1 MCSRA
6 GKAGDPTCN
15 AAPGGSAE
23 RGLASGRALTV
34 KTRTILAAA
43 LATVALP
50 LALWSFLP
58 GPSRAAPS
66 ATKLQNQ
73 VNGARGAEQRL
84 SASAANFAKLIR
96 QIEGD
101 IALLQRR
108 LDAVQADLDTAR
120 QQLSTTRTQLR
131 AQRARLARLRGRLDK
146 AKVVLSQRLVSAYE
160 SGNPDIIDVLF
171 SAHGFADLL
180 ERAEF
185 VKRFQHQDAAIIQAV
200 KRAKR
205 DSEDAAAKLAR
216 LTRKQ
221 QQIASAYTKRRNA
234 LQSMRGAMDAK
245 RTTYE
250 RARAARLQALQRTH
264 ANRQRLEHQLTKLL
278 ASQANASHIGPGGPW
293 AIPWAVVQCE
303 SGGENLP
310 PNWATASG
318 YYQII
323 IPTWKGFGG
332 PTAQAYQ
339 ASKPVQDAIAAKIW
353 DGGAG
358 ANNWDC
364 FRLLHTGH
372 L

>member
-1 MCSRA
+1 M
-6 GKAGDPTCN
+6 
-15 AAPGGSAE
+15 
-23 RGLASGRALTV
+23 TV
-34 KTRTILAAA
+34 SSRTILAAA
-43 LATVALP
+43 VAAVVLP

-58 GPSRAAPS
+58 GKTQAQS

-73 VNGARGAEQRL
+73 LNGSQNNEKRL
-84 SASAANFAKLIR
+84 SASAATFAKLVRDIS
-96 QIEGD
+96 GD
-101 IALLQRR
+101 IALLQKR

-131 AQRARLARLRGRLDK
+131 SQRARLARLRGRLAK
-146 AKVVLSQRLVSAYE
+146 AKVVLAQRLVSGYE
-160 SGNPDIIDVLF
+160 NGNPDIIDVLF
-171 SAHGFADLL
+171 NAHGFADLL

-185 VKRFQHQDAAIIQAV
+185 LKRFQNQDAAIINAV
-200 KRAKR
+200 KQAKR
-205 DSEDAAAKLAR
+205 DSESAAAKLAK
-216 LTRKQ
+216 LTRKR

-234 LQSMRGAMDAK
+234 LQSMQSAMDAK
-245 RTTYE
+245 RAAYQ
-250 RARAARLQALQRTH
+250 RARQARLEALSH
-264 ANRQRLEHQLTKLL
+264 ARANSTRLQHQLTKLL
-278 ASQANASHIGPGGPW
+278 GAESNASNAGPGGPW

-303 SGGENLP
+303 SGGQNL

-339 ASKPVQDAIAAKIW
+339 ASRAVQDAIASKIW

>member
-1 MCSRA
+1 
-6 GKAGDPTCN
+6 
-15 AAPGGSAE
+15 
-23 RGLASGRALTV
+23 LTV
-34 KTRTILAAA
+34 SSRTILAAA
-43 LATVALP
+43 VAAVVLP

-58 GPSRAAPS
+58 GKTQAQSS
-66 ATKLQNQ
+66 TKLQNQ
-73 VNGARGAEQRL
+73 LNGSQNNEKRL
-84 SASAANFAKLIR
+84 SASAATFAKLVRDIS
-96 QIEGD
+96 GD
-101 IALLQRR
+101 IALLQKR

-131 AQRARLARLRGRLDK
+131 SQRARLARLRGRLAK
-146 AKVVLSQRLVSAYE
+146 AKVVLAQRLVSGYE
-160 SGNPDIIDVLF
+160 NGDPDIIDVLF
-171 SAHGFADLL
+171 NAHGFADLL

-185 VKRFQHQDAAIIQAV
+185 LKRFQNQDAAIINAV
-200 KRAKR
+200 KQAKR
-205 DSEDAAAKLAR
+205 ESESAAAKLAK
-216 LTRKQ
+216 LTRKR

-234 LQSMRGAMDAK
+234 LQSMQSAMDAK
-245 RTTYE
+245 RAAYQ
-250 RARAARLQALQRTH
+250 RARQARLEALSH
-264 ANRQRLEHQLTKLL
+264 ARANSTRLQHQLTKLL
-278 ASQANASHIGPGGPW
+278 GAESNASNAGPGGPW

-303 SGGENLP
+303 SGGQNLP

-339 ASKPVQDAIAAKIW
+339 ASRAVQDAIASKIW

>member
-1 MCSRA
+1 M
-6 GKAGDPTCN
+6 
-15 AAPGGSAE
+15 
-23 RGLASGRALTV
+23 TV
-34 KTRTILAAA
+34 SSRTILAAA
-43 LATVALP
+43 VAAVVLP

-58 GPSRAAPS
+58 GKTQAQS

-73 VNGARGAEQRL
+73 LNGSQNNEKRL
-84 SASAANFAKLIR
+84 SASAATFAKLVRDISS
-96 QIEGD
+96 D
-101 IALLQRR
+101 IALLQKR

-131 AQRARLARLRGRLDK
+131 SQRARLARLRGRLAK
-146 AKVVLSQRLVSAYE
+146 AKVVLAQRLVSGYE
-160 SGNPDIIDVLF
+160 NGNPDIIDVLF
-171 SAHGFADLL
+171 NAHGFADLL

-185 VKRFQHQDAAIIQAV
+185 LKRFQNQDAAIINAV
-200 KRAKR
+200 KQAKR
-205 DSEDAAAKLAR
+205 ESESAAAKLAQ
-216 LTRKQ
+216 LTRKR

-234 LQSMRGAMDAK
+234 LQSMQSAMDAK
-245 RTTYE
+245 RAAYQ
-250 RARAARLQALQRTH
+250 RARQARLEALSH
-264 ANRQRLEHQLTKLL
+264 ARANSTRLQHQLTKLL
-278 ASQANASHIGPGGPW
+278 GAESNASNAGPGGPW

-303 SGGENLP
+303 SGGQNLP

-339 ASKPVQDAIAAKIW
+339 ASRAVQDAIASKIW

>member
-1 MCSRA
+1 
-6 GKAGDPTCN
+6 
-15 AAPGGSAE
+15 
-23 RGLASGRALTV
+23 LTV
-34 KTRTILAAA
+34 SSRTILAAA
-43 LATVALP
+43 VAAVVLP

-58 GPSRAAPS
+58 GKTQAQS

-73 VNGARGAEQRL
+73 LNGSQNNEKRL
-84 SASAANFAKLIR
+84 SASAATFAKLVRDIS
-96 QIEGD
+96 GD
-101 IALLQRR
+101 IALLQKR

-131 AQRARLARLRGRLDK
+131 SQRARLARLRGRLAK
-146 AKVVLSQRLVSAYE
+146 AKVVLAQRLVSGYE
-160 SGNPDIIDVLF
+160 NGNPDIIDVLF
-171 SAHGFADLL
+171 NAHGFADLL

-185 VKRFQHQDAAIIQAV
+185 LKRFQNQDAAIINAV
-200 KRAKR
+200 KQAKR
-205 DSEDAAAKLAR
+205 ESESAAAKLAK
-216 LTRKQ
+216 LTRKR

-234 LQSMRGAMDAK
+234 LQSMQSAMDAK
-245 RTTYE
+245 RAAYQ
-250 RARAARLQALQRTH
+250 RARQARLEALSH
-264 ANRQRLEHQLTKLL
+264 ARANSTRLQHQLTKLL
-278 ASQANASHIGPGGPW
+278 GVESNASNAGPGGPW

-303 SGGENLP
+303 SGGQNLP

-339 ASKPVQDAIAAKIW
+339 ASRAVQDAIASKIW

>member
-1 MCSRA
+1 M
-6 GKAGDPTCN
+6 
-15 AAPGGSAE
+15 
-23 RGLASGRALTV
+23 TV
-34 KTRTILAAA
+34 SSRTILAAA
-43 LATVALP
+43 VAAVVLP

-58 GPSRAAPS
+58 GKTQAQS

-73 VNGARGAEQRL
+73 LNGSQNNEKRL
-84 SASAANFAKLIR
+84 SASAATFAKLVRDIS
-96 QIEGD
+96 GD
-101 IALLQRR
+101 IALLQKR

-131 AQRARLARLRGRLDK
+131 SQRARLARLRSRLAK
-146 AKVVLSQRLVSAYE
+146 AKVVLAQRLVSGYE
-160 SGNPDIIDVLF
+160 NGNPDIIDVLF
-171 SAHGFADLL
+171 NAHGFADLL

-185 VKRFQHQDAAIIQAV
+185 LKRFQNQDAAIINAV
-200 KRAKR
+200 KQAKR
-205 DSEDAAAKLAR
+205 ESESAAAKLAK
-216 LTRKQ
+216 LTRKR

-234 LQSMRGAMDAK
+234 LQSMQSAMDAK
-245 RTTYE
+245 RAAYQ
-250 RARAARLQALQRTH
+250 RARQARLEALSH
-264 ANRQRLEHQLTKLL
+264 ARANSTRLQHQLTKLL
-278 ASQANASHIGPGGPW
+278 GAESNASNAGPGGPW

-303 SGGENLP
+303 SGGQNLP

-339 ASKPVQDAIAAKIW
+339 ASRAVQDAIASKIW

>member
-1 MCSRA
+1 
-6 GKAGDPTCN
+6 
-15 AAPGGSAE
+15 
-23 RGLASGRALTV
+23 LTV
-34 KTRTILAAA
+34 SSRTILAAA
-43 LATVALP
+43 VAAVVLP

-58 GPSRAAPS
+58 GKTQAQS

-73 VNGARGAEQRL
+73 LNGSQNNEKRL
-84 SASAANFAKLIR
+84 SASAATFAKLVRDIS
-96 QIEGD
+96 GD
-101 IALLQRR
+101 IALLQKR

-131 AQRARLARLRGRLDK
+131 SQRARLARLRGRLAK
-146 AKVVLSQRLVSAYE
+146 AKVVLAQRLVSGYE
-160 SGNPDIIDVLF
+160 NGNPDIIDVLF
-171 SAHGFADLL
+171 NAHGFADLL

-185 VKRFQHQDAAIIQAV
+185 LKRFQNQDAAIINAV
-200 KRAKR
+200 KQAKR
-205 DSEDAAAKLAR
+205 ASESAAAKLAK
-216 LTRKQ
+216 LTRKR

-234 LQSMRGAMDAK
+234 LQSMQSAMDAK
-245 RTTYE
+245 RAAYQ
-250 RARAARLQALQRTH
+250 RARQARLEALSH
-264 ANRQRLEHQLTKLL
+264 ARANSTRLQHQLTKLL
-278 ASQANASHIGPGGPW
+278 GAESNASNAGPGGPW

-303 SGGENLP
+303 SGGQNLP

-339 ASKPVQDAIAAKIW
+339 ASRAVQDAIASKIW

>member
-1 MCSRA
+1 
-6 GKAGDPTCN
+6 
-15 AAPGGSAE
+15 
-23 RGLASGRALTV
+23 LTV
-34 KTRTILAAA
+34 SSRTILAAA
-43 LATVALP
+43 VAAVVLP

-58 GPSRAAPS
+58 GKTQAQS

-73 VNGARGAEQRL
+73 LNGSQNNEKRL
-84 SASAANFAKLIR
+84 SASAATFAKLVRDIS
-96 QIEGD
+96 GD
-101 IALLQRR
+101 IALLQKR

-131 AQRARLARLRGRLDK
+131 SQRARLARLRGRLAK
-146 AKVVLSQRLVSAYE
+146 AKVVLAQRLVSGYE
-160 SGNPDIIDVLF
+160 NGNPDIIDVLF
-171 SAHGFADLL
+171 NAHGFADLL

-185 VKRFQHQDAAIIQAV
+185 LKRFQNQDAAIINAV
-200 KRAKR
+200 KQAKR
-205 DSEDAAAKLAR
+205 ESESAAAKLAK
-216 LTRKQ
+216 LTRKR

-234 LQSMRGAMDAK
+234 LQSMQSAMDAK
-245 RTTYE
+245 RAAYQ
-250 RARAARLQALQRTH
+250 RARQARLEALSH
-264 ANRQRLEHQLTKLL
+264 ARANSTRLQHQLTKLL
-278 ASQANASHIGPGGPW
+278 GAESKASNAGPGGPW

-303 SGGENLP
+303 SGGQNLP

-339 ASKPVQDAIAAKIW
+339 ASRAVQDAIASKIW

>member
-1 MCSRA
+1 M
-6 GKAGDPTCN
+6 
-15 AAPGGSAE
+15 
-23 RGLASGRALTV
+23 TV
-34 KTRTILAAA
+34 SSRTILAAA
-43 LATVALP
+43 VAAVVLP

-58 GPSRAAPS
+58 GKTQAQS

-73 VNGARGAEQRL
+73 LNGSQNNEKRL
-84 SASAANFAKLIR
+84 SASAATFAKLVRDIS
-96 QIEGD
+96 GD
-101 IALLQRR
+101 IALLQKR

-131 AQRARLARLRGRLDK
+131 SQRARLARLRGRLAK
-146 AKVVLSQRLVSAYE
+146 AKVVLAQRLVSGYE
-160 SGNPDIIDVLF
+160 NGNPDIIDVLF
-171 SAHGFADLL
+171 NAHGFADLL

-185 VKRFQHQDAAIIQAV
+185 LKRFQNQDAAIINAV
-200 KRAKR
+200 KQAKR
-205 DSEDAAAKLAR
+205 DSESAAAKLAK
-216 LTRKQ
+216 LTRKR

-234 LQSMRGAMDAK
+234 LQSMQSAMDAK
-245 RTTYE
+245 RAAYQ
-250 RARAARLQALQRTH
+250 RARQARLEALSH
-264 ANRQRLEHQLTKLL
+264 ARANSTRLQHQLTKLL
-278 ASQANASHIGPGGPW
+278 GAESNASNAGPGGPW

-303 SGGENLP
+303 SGGQNLP

-339 ASKPVQDAIAAKIW
+339 ASRAVQDAIASKIW

>member
-1 MCSRA
+1 M
-6 GKAGDPTCN
+6 
-15 AAPGGSAE
+15 
-23 RGLASGRALTV
+23 TV
-34 KTRTILAAA
+34 SSRTILAAA
-43 LATVALP
+43 VAAVVLP

-58 GPSRAAPS
+58 GKTQAQS

-73 VNGARGAEQRL
+73 LNGSQNNEKRL
-84 SASAANFAKLIR
+84 SASAATFAKLVRDIS
-96 QIEGD
+96 GD
-101 IALLQRR
+101 IALLQKR

-131 AQRARLARLRGRLDK
+131 SQRARLARLRGRLAK
-146 AKVVLSQRLVSAYE
+146 AKVVLAQRLVSGYE
-160 SGNPDIIDVLF
+160 NANPDIIDVLF
-171 SAHGFADLL
+171 NAHGFADLL

-185 VKRFQHQDAAIIQAV
+185 LKRFQNQDAAIINAV
-200 KRAKR
+200 KQAKR
-205 DSEDAAAKLAR
+205 ESESAAAKLAK
-216 LTRKQ
+216 LTRKR

-234 LQSMRGAMDAK
+234 LQSMQSAMDAK
-245 RTTYE
+245 RAAYQ
-250 RARAARLQALQRTH
+250 RARQARLEALSH
-264 ANRQRLEHQLTKLL
+264 ARANSTRLQHQLTKLL
-278 ASQANASHIGPGGPW
+278 GAESNASNAGPGGPW

-303 SGGENLP
+303 SGGQNLP

-339 ASKPVQDAIAAKIW
+339 ASRAVQDAIASKIW

>member
-1 MCSRA
+1 M
-6 GKAGDPTCN
+6 
-15 AAPGGSAE
+15 
-23 RGLASGRALTV
+23 TV
-34 KTRTILAAA
+34 SSRTILAAA
-43 LATVALP
+43 VAAVVLP

-58 GPSRAAPS
+58 GKTQAQS

-73 VNGARGAEQRL
+73 LNGSQNNEKRL
-84 SASAANFAKLIR
+84 SASAATFAKLVRDIS
-96 QIEGD
+96 GD
-101 IALLQRR
+101 IALLQKR

-131 AQRARLARLRGRLDK
+131 SQRARLARLRGRLAK
-146 AKVVLSQRLVSAYE
+146 AKVVLAQRLVSGYE
-160 SGNPDIIDVLF
+160 NGDPDIIDVLF
-171 SAHGFADLL
+171 NAHGFADLL

-185 VKRFQHQDAAIIQAV
+185 LKRFQNQDAAIINAV
-200 KRAKR
+200 KQAKR
-205 DSEDAAAKLAR
+205 ESESAAAKLAK
-216 LTRKQ
+216 LTRKR

-234 LQSMRGAMDAK
+234 LQSMQSAMDAK
-245 RTTYE
+245 RAAYQ
-250 RARAARLQALQRTH
+250 RARQARLEALSH
-264 ANRQRLEHQLTKLL
+264 ARANSTRLQHQLTKLL
-278 ASQANASHIGPGGPW
+278 GAESNASNAGPGGPW

-303 SGGENLP
+303 SGGQNLP

-339 ASKPVQDAIAAKIW
+339 ASRAVQDAIASKIW

>member
-1 MCSRA
+1 M
-6 GKAGDPTCN
+6 
-15 AAPGGSAE
+15 
-23 RGLASGRALTV
+23 TV
-34 KTRTILAAA
+34 SSRTILAAA
-43 LATVALP
+43 VAAVVLP

-58 GPSRAAPS
+58 GKTQAQS

-73 VNGARGAEQRL
+73 LNGSQNNEKRL
-84 SASAANFAKLIR
+84 SASAATFAKLVRDIS
-96 QIEGD
+96 GD
-101 IALLQRR
+101 IALLQKR

-131 AQRARLARLRGRLDK
+131 SQRARLARLRGRLAK
-146 AKVVLSQRLVSAYE
+146 AKVVLAQRLVSGYE
-160 SGNPDIIDVLF
+160 NGNPDIIDVLF
-171 SAHGFADLL
+171 NAHGFADLL

-185 VKRFQHQDAAIIQAV
+185 LKRFQNQDAAIINAV
-200 KRAKR
+200 RQAKR
-205 DSEDAAAKLAR
+205 ESESAAAKLAK
-216 LTRKQ
+216 LTRKR

-234 LQSMRGAMDAK
+234 LQSMQSAMDAK
-245 RTTYE
+245 RAAYQ
-250 RARAARLQALQRTH
+250 RARQARLEALGH
-264 ANRQRLEHQLTKLL
+264 ARANSTRLQHQLTKLL
-278 ASQANASHIGPGGPW
+278 GAESNASNAGPGGPW
-293 AIPWAVVQCE
+293 AIPSAVVQCE
-303 SGGENLP
+303 SGGQNLP

-323 IPTWKGFGG
+323 IPTWKGSGG

-339 ASKPVQDAIAAKIW
+339 ASRAVQDAIASKIW

>member
-1 MCSRA
+1 M
-6 GKAGDPTCN
+6 
-15 AAPGGSAE
+15 
-23 RGLASGRALTV
+23 TV
-34 KTRTILAAA
+34 SSRTILAAA
-43 LATVALP
+43 IAAVVLP

-58 GPSRAAPS
+58 GKTQAQS

-73 VNGARGAEQRL
+73 LNGSQNNEKRL
-84 SASAANFAKLIR
+84 SASAATFAKLVRDISS
-96 QIEGD
+96 D
-101 IALLQRR
+101 IALLQKR

-131 AQRARLARLRGRLDK
+131 SQRARLARLRGRLAK
-146 AKVVLSQRLVSAYE
+146 AKVVLAQRLVSGYE
-160 SGNPDIIDVLF
+160 NGNPDIIDVLF
-171 SAHGFADLL
+171 NAHGFADLL

-185 VKRFQHQDAAIIQAV
+185 LKRFQNQDAAIINAV
-200 KRAKR
+200 KQAKR
-205 DSEDAAAKLAR
+205 ESESAAAKLAK
-216 LTRKQ
+216 LTRKR

-234 LQSMRGAMDAK
+234 LQSMQSAMDAK
-245 RTTYE
+245 RAAYQ
-250 RARAARLQALQRTH
+250 RARQARLEALSH
-264 ANRQRLEHQLTKLL
+264 ARANSTRLQHQLTKLL
-278 ASQANASHIGPGGPW
+278 GAESNASNAGPGGPW

-303 SGGENLP
+303 SGGQNLP

-339 ASKPVQDAIAAKIW
+339 ASKAVQDAIASKIW

>member
-1 MCSRA
+1 M
-6 GKAGDPTCN
+6 
-15 AAPGGSAE
+15 
-23 RGLASGRALTV
+23 TV
-34 KTRTILAAA
+34 SSRTILAAA
-43 LATVALP
+43 VAAVVLP

-58 GPSRAAPS
+58 GKTQAQS

-73 VNGARGAEQRL
+73 LNGSQNNEKRL
-84 SASAANFAKLIR
+84 SASAATFAKLVRDIS
-96 QIEGD
+96 GD
-101 IALLQRR
+101 IALLQKR

-131 AQRARLARLRGRLDK
+131 SQRARLARLRGRLAK
-146 AKVVLSQRLVSAYE
+146 AKVVLAQRLVSGYE
-160 SGNPDIIDVLF
+160 NGNPDIIDVLF
-171 SAHGFADLL
+171 NAHGFADLL

-185 VKRFQHQDAAIIQAV
+185 LKRFQNQDAAIIDAV
-200 KRAKR
+200 KQAKR
-205 DSEDAAAKLAR
+205 ESESAAAKLAK
-216 LTRKQ
+216 LTRKR

-234 LQSMRGAMDAK
+234 LQSMQSAMDAK
-245 RTTYE
+245 RAAYQ
-250 RARAARLQALQRTH
+250 RARQARLEALSH
-264 ANRQRLEHQLTKLL
+264 ARANSTRLQHQLTKLL
-278 ASQANASHIGPGGPW
+278 GAESNASNAGPGGPW

-303 SGGENLP
+303 SGGQNLP

-339 ASKPVQDAIAAKIW
+339 ASRAVQDAIASKIW

>member
-1 MCSRA
+1 M
-6 GKAGDPTCN
+6 
-15 AAPGGSAE
+15 
-23 RGLASGRALTV
+23 TV
-34 KTRTILAAA
+34 SSRTILAAA
-43 LATVALP
+43 IAAVVLP

-58 GPSRAAPS
+58 GKTQAQS

-73 VNGARGAEQRL
+73 LNGSQNNEKRL
-84 SASAANFAKLIR
+84 SASAATFAKLVRAISS
-96 QIEGD
+96 D
-101 IALLQRR
+101 IALLQKR

-131 AQRARLARLRGRLDK
+131 SQRARLARLRGRLAK
-146 AKVVLSQRLVSAYE
+146 AKVVLAQRLVSGYE
-160 SGNPDIIDVLF
+160 NGNPDIIDVLF
-171 SAHGFADLL
+171 NAHGFADLL

-185 VKRFQHQDAAIIQAV
+185 LKRFQNQDAAIINAV
-200 KRAKR
+200 KQAKR
-205 DSEDAAAKLAR
+205 ESESAAAKLAK
-216 LTRKQ
+216 LTRKR

-234 LQSMRGAMDAK
+234 LQSMQSAMDAK
-245 RTTYE
+245 RAAYQ
-250 RARAARLQALQRTH
+250 RARQARLEALSH
-264 ANRQRLEHQLTKLL
+264 ARANSTRLQHQLTKLL
-278 ASQANASHIGPGGPW
+278 GAESNASNAGPGGPW

-303 SGGENLP
+303 SGGQNLP

-339 ASKPVQDAIAAKIW
+339 ASKAVQDAIASKIW

>member
-1 MCSRA
+1 
-6 GKAGDPTCN
+6 
-15 AAPGGSAE
+15 
-23 RGLASGRALTV
+23 LTV
-34 KTRTILAAA
+34 SSRTILAAA
-43 LATVALP
+43 IAAVVLP

-58 GPSRAAPS
+58 GKTQAQS

-73 VNGARGAEQRL
+73 LNGSQNNEKRL
-84 SASAANFAKLIR
+84 SASAATFAKLVRDISS
-96 QIEGD
+96 D
-101 IALLQRR
+101 IALLQKR

-131 AQRARLARLRGRLDK
+131 SQRARLARLRGRLAK
-146 AKVVLSQRLVSAYE
+146 AKVVLAQRLVSGYE
-160 SGNPDIIDVLF
+160 NGNPDIIDVLF
-171 SAHGFADLL
+171 NAHGFADLL

-185 VKRFQHQDAAIIQAV
+185 LKRFQNQDAAIINAV
-200 KRAKR
+200 KQAKR
-205 DSEDAAAKLAR
+205 ESESAAAKLAK
-216 LTRKQ
+216 LTRKR

-234 LQSMRGAMDAK
+234 LQSMQSAMDAK
-245 RTTYE
+245 RAAYQ
-250 RARAARLQALQRTH
+250 RARQARLEALSH
-264 ANRQRLEHQLTKLL
+264 ARANSTRLQHQLTKLL
-278 ASQANASHIGPGGPW
+278 GAESNASNAGPGGPW

-303 SGGENLP
+303 SGGQNLP

-339 ASKPVQDAIAAKIW
+339 ASKAVQDAIASKIW

>member
-1 MCSRA
+1 
-6 GKAGDPTCN
+6 
-15 AAPGGSAE
+15 
-23 RGLASGRALTV
+23 LTV
-34 KTRTILAAA
+34 SSRTILAAA
-43 LATVALP
+43 VAAVVLP

-58 GPSRAAPS
+58 GKTQAQS

-73 VNGARGAEQRL
+73 LNGSQNNEKRL
-84 SASAANFAKLIR
+84 SASAATFAKLVRDIS
-96 QIEGD
+96 GD
-101 IALLQRR
+101 IALLQKR

-131 AQRARLARLRGRLDK
+131 SQRARLARLRGRLAK
-146 AKVVLSQRLVSAYE
+146 AKVVLAQRLVSGYE
-160 SGNPDIIDVLF
+160 NGNPDIIDVLF
-171 SAHGFADLL
+171 NAHGFADLL

-185 VKRFQHQDAAIIQAV
+185 LKRFQNQDAAIINAV
-200 KRAKR
+200 KQAKR
-205 DSEDAAAKLAR
+205 ESESAAAKLAK
-216 LTRKQ
+216 LTRKR

-234 LQSMRGAMDAK
+234 LQSMQSAMDAK
-245 RTTYE
+245 RAAYQ
-250 RARAARLQALQRTH
+250 RARQARLEALSH
-264 ANRQRLEHQLTKLL
+264 ARANSTRLQHQLTKLL
-278 ASQANASHIGPGGPW
+278 GAESNASNAGPGGPW

-303 SGGENLP
+303 SGGQNLP
-310 PNWATASG
+310 PNCATASG

-339 ASKPVQDAIAAKIW
+339 ASRAVQDAIASKIW

>member
-1 MCSRA
+1 M
-6 GKAGDPTCN
+6 
-15 AAPGGSAE
+15 
-23 RGLASGRALTV
+23 TV
-34 KTRTILAAA
+34 SSRTILAAA
-43 LATVALP
+43 VAAVVLP

-58 GPSRAAPS
+58 GKTRAQS

-73 VNGARGAEQRL
+73 LNGSQNNEKRL
-84 SASAANFAKLIR
+84 SASAATFAKLVRDIS
-96 QIEGD
+96 GD
-101 IALLQRR
+101 IALLQKR

-131 AQRARLARLRGRLDK
+131 SQRARLARLRGRLAK
-146 AKVVLSQRLVSAYE
+146 AKVVLAQRLVSGYE
-160 SGNPDIIDVLF
+160 NGNPDIIDVLF
-171 SAHGFADLL
+171 NAHGFADLL

-185 VKRFQHQDAAIIQAV
+185 LKRFQNQDAAIINAV
-200 KRAKR
+200 KQAKR
-205 DSEDAAAKLAR
+205 DSESAAAKLAK
-216 LTRKQ
+216 LTRKR

-234 LQSMRGAMDAK
+234 LQSMQSAMDAK
-245 RTTYE
+245 RAAYQ
-250 RARAARLQALQRTH
+250 RARQARLEALSH
-264 ANRQRLEHQLTKLL
+264 ARANSTRLQHQLTKLL
-278 ASQANASHIGPGGPW
+278 GAESNASNAGPGGPW

-303 SGGENLP
+303 SGGQNLP

-339 ASKPVQDAIAAKIW
+339 ASRAVQDAIASKIW

>member
-1 MCSRA
+1 M
-6 GKAGDPTCN
+6 
-15 AAPGGSAE
+15 
-23 RGLASGRALTV
+23 TV
-34 KTRTILAAA
+34 SSRTILAAA
-43 LATVALP
+43 IAAVVLP

-58 GPSRAAPS
+58 GKTQAQS

-73 VNGARGAEQRL
+73 LNGSQNNEKRL
-84 SASAANFAKLIR
+84 SASAATFAKLVRAISS
-96 QIEGD
+96 D
-101 IALLQRR
+101 IALLQKR

-131 AQRARLARLRGRLDK
+131 SQRARLARLRGRLAK
-146 AKVVLSQRLVSAYE
+146 AKVVLAQRLVSGYE
-160 SGNPDIIDVLF
+160 NGNPDIIDVLF
-171 SAHGFADLL
+171 NAHGFADLL

-185 VKRFQHQDAAIIQAV
+185 LKRFQNQDAAIINAV
-200 KRAKR
+200 KQAKR
-205 DSEDAAAKLAR
+205 ESESAAAKLAK
-216 LTRKQ
+216 LTRKR

-234 LQSMRGAMDAK
+234 LQSMQSAMDAK
-245 RTTYE
+245 RAAYQ
-250 RARAARLQALQRTH
+250 RARQARLDALSH
-264 ANRQRLEHQLTKLL
+264 ARANSTRLQHQLTKLL
-278 ASQANASHIGPGGPW
+278 GAESNASNAGPGGPW

-303 SGGENLP
+303 SGGQNLP

-339 ASKPVQDAIAAKIW
+339 ASKAVQDAIASKIW

>member
-1 MCSRA
+1 
-6 GKAGDPTCN
+6 
-15 AAPGGSAE
+15 
-23 RGLASGRALTV
+23 LTV
-34 KTRTILAAA
+34 SSRTILAAA
-43 LATVALP
+43 VAAVVLP

-58 GPSRAAPS
+58 GKTQAQS

-73 VNGARGAEQRL
+73 LNGSQNNEKRL
-84 SASAANFAKLIR
+84 SASAATFAKLVRDIS
-96 QIEGD
+96 GD
-101 IALLQRR
+101 IALLQKR

-131 AQRARLARLRGRLDK
+131 SQRARLARLRGRLAK
-146 AKVVLSQRLVSAYE
+146 AKIVLAQRLVSGYE
-160 SGNPDIIDVLF
+160 NGNPDIIDVLF
-171 SAHGFADLL
+171 NAHGFADLL

-185 VKRFQHQDAAIIQAV
+185 LKRFQNQDAAIINAV
-200 KRAKR
+200 KQAKR
-205 DSEDAAAKLAR
+205 ESESAAAKLAK
-216 LTRKQ
+216 LTRKR

-234 LQSMRGAMDAK
+234 LQSMQSAMDAK
-245 RTTYE
+245 RAAYQ
-250 RARAARLQALQRTH
+250 RARQARLEALSH
-264 ANRQRLEHQLTKLL
+264 ARANSTRLQHQLTKLL
-278 ASQANASHIGPGGPW
+278 GAESNASNAGPGGPW

-303 SGGENLP
+303 SGGQNLP

-339 ASKPVQDAIAAKIW
+339 ASRAVQDAIASKIW

>member
-1 MCSRA
+1 M
-6 GKAGDPTCN
+6 
-15 AAPGGSAE
+15 
-23 RGLASGRALTV
+23 TV
-34 KTRTILAAA
+34 SSRTILAAA
-43 LATVALP
+43 IAAVVLP

-58 GPSRAAPS
+58 GKTQAQS
-66 ATKLQNQ
+66 ATKLQNRL
-73 VNGARGAEQRL
+73 NGSQNNEKRL
-84 SASAANFAKLIR
+84 SASAATFAKLVRDISS
-96 QIEGD
+96 D

-131 AQRARLARLRGRLDK
+131 SQRARLARLRGRLAK
-146 AKVVLSQRLVSAYE
+146 AKVVLAQRLVSGYE
-160 SGNPDIIDVLF
+160 NGNPDIIDVLF
-171 SAHGFADLL
+171 NAHGFADLL

-185 VKRFQHQDAAIIQAV
+185 LKRFQNQDAAIINAV
-200 KRAKR
+200 KQAKR
-205 DSEDAAAKLAR
+205 ESESAAAKLAK
-216 LTRKQ
+216 LTRKR

-234 LQSMRGAMDAK
+234 LQSMQSAMDAK
-245 RTTYE
+245 RAAYQ
-250 RARAARLQALQRTH
+250 RARQARLEALSH
-264 ANRQRLEHQLTKLL
+264 ARANSTRLQHQLTKLL
-278 ASQANASHIGPGGPW
+278 GAESNASNAGPGGPW

-303 SGGENLP
+303 SGGQNLP

-339 ASKPVQDAIAAKIW
+339 ASKAVQDAIASKIW